1 MNKRWQHN
9 GGYVLPAVMVVV
21 VLLGILTLTC
31 YETAVRNLQ
40 AQIASEERMKNLYEA
55 EGRIEKYRAKML
67 EEGLCSDSSGDGVTA
82 VKDENKAKVSVTAV
96 SGNVSVR
103 TTIAY
108 SLDEGKITKAYYS
121 EDFSITTVSGG
132 D

>member
-40 AQIASEERMKNLYEA
+40 GQIASEERMKNLYEA
-55 EGRIEKYRAKML
+55 EGKIEKYRANL
-67 EEGLCSDSSGDGVTA
+67 IGESPLPTPASGLTIDQVSE
-82 VKDENKAKVSVTAV
+82 ENKVIATAV